1 MTSIISAA
9 VAQEHLTDGQDN
21 ITEAVKTIRR
31 VLKSY
36 PDLEPELTQATDK
49 LTSARESMAQAGRRL
64 PK

>member
-9 VAQEHLTDGQDN
+9 VAQEHLGDGQDN
-21 ITEAVKTIRR
+21 ITEAVTTIKR

-36 PDLEPELTQATDK
+36 PDLAKELNQATTH
-49 LTSARESMAQAGRRL
+49 LTEAREKMQLAGQRL